1 MTSFFLLIVLL
12 FEIVNRL
19 NFLMFTIFQSQTSK
33 RKGVSAS
40 GGTPTKILK
49 QTPISGHTAK
59 DTSHKPKSSLTA
71 KGSRTDDT
79 NQTPTSSLT
88 AKGSRIDDT
97 NKTPKSSL
105 TSKGSHTDDT
115 NQTPKSSLTAKGSR
129 IDDTN
134 KTPKSSLTA
143 KASRID
149 DINQIVKSS
158 LTAKASR
165 IDDINQIVKSSL
177 TAKDTSFTS
186 NARHASD
193 ASDTS
198 SDEETSDAAL
208 ISEIDANLILQDSQG
223 REQEIRNLKRQLID
237 TMRINKVLS
246 AQNIELQQKVVDK
259 FPSIQCIYCI
269 IYVHIYKIL
278 YYDIFLHFLEFWK
291 FEGVPKNKK
300 YNIFDQLYFAASLQ
314 TVNETSERS
323 LQDRIASGEDL
334 PVGTIDRISQT
345 IHGGYGIWIPQD
357 DYGRAKFKSKGC
369 STKFIRSMS
378 RAIFT
383 VEVLKA
389 SSVTGQL
396 SNKDR
401 NKVNVTPRTALN
413 SRKVNAL
420 KAITRFWM
428 VERKIDEDKILNAME
443 SIGTTLSKQISD
455 LNRKNPSRKNR
466 TKKSKVKS
474 KKIIPM
480 EEEES
485 SDGESVASENGK
497 LKSKKTIS
505 PEDNESNSDENEEI
519 SNSRIVTQPDLQTR
533 EKSDPPES
541 DNTTDFSEEEQLDEE
556 LSDRENFQVDTP
568 TEDDD

>member
-259 FPSIQCIYCI
+259 FPSIQS
-269 IYVHIYKIL
+269 
-278 YYDIFLHFLEFWK
+278 
-291 FEGVPKNKK
+291 
-300 YNIFDQLYFAASLQ
+300 SLQ